1 VDGRA
6 RGGTLSGG
14 QRRRLGLAALL
25 IGEWDVLMLDEP
37 TNHLDV
43 EGIAWLARHLKNRW
57 PKNVGGLLVV
67 THDRWFLDEVANSMW
82 EVHDGVVE
90 PFEGGYAAYVLQRV
104 ERDRIAAAAE
114 SKRQNLMRKEL
125 AWLRRGAPARTS
137 KPRFRIEAAN
147 RLIADV
153 PPVRDSVKLT
163 RMAVSRLG
171 KDVVDLEDADVRYG
185 DRDVLREITW
195 RIAPGERT
203 AILGANGA
211 GKSTLYNVIAG
222 TLSPTAGTISLS
234 MNGSIRDI
242 TKDEEYKRALY
253 IGRIFQN
260 PLLGTAGKMSLED
273 NMMICSKKGWKGLK
287 IGLNARTRSYFR
299 SELKQLNMGLE
310 ERLSDNVEQFS
321 GGQRQALTLL
331 MAVMSRPAL
340 LLLDE
345 HTAALDPSNAALVM
359 NLTKRFAESYNL
371 TVMMVTHNMQHALDY
386 GNRLIMMDKGEIIFD
401 IAGDEKKNLTM
412 DDIVQRFRSIKKT
425 ALTSD
430 RMILQ

>member
-1 VDGRA
+1 MIELKNIA
-6 RGGTLSGG
+6 ITFNPGTADEN
-14 QRRRLGLAALL
+14 AALKNIDL
-25 IGEWDVLMLDEP
+25 TINKGDFITVIG
-37 TNHLDV
+37 
-43 EGIAWLARHLKNRW
+43 
-57 PKNVGGLLVV
+57 
-67 THDRWFLDEVANSMW
+67 S
-82 EVHDGVVE
+82 
-90 PFEGGYAAYVLQRV
+90 
-104 ERDRIAAAAE
+104 
-114 SKRQNLMRKEL
+114 
-125 AWLRRGAPARTS
+125 
-137 KPRFRIEAAN
+137 
-147 RLIADV
+147 
-153 PPVRDSVKLT
+153 
-163 RMAVSRLG
+163 
-171 KDVVDLEDADVRYG
+171 
-185 DRDVLREITW
+185 
-195 RIAPGERT
+195 
-203 AILGANGA
+203 NGA

-234 MNGSIRDI
+234 MNGSVRDI

-359 NLTKRFAESYNL
+359 NLTKRFAESYDL

-412 DDIVQRFRSIKKT
+412 DDIVQRFRAIKKT

>member
-1 VDGRA
+1 MIELKNIA
-6 RGGTLSGG
+6 ITFNPGTADEN
-14 QRRRLGLAALL
+14 AALKHIDL
-25 IGEWDVLMLDEP
+25 TINKGDFITVIG
-37 TNHLDV
+37 
-43 EGIAWLARHLKNRW
+43 
-57 PKNVGGLLVV
+57 
-67 THDRWFLDEVANSMW
+67 S
-82 EVHDGVVE
+82 
-90 PFEGGYAAYVLQRV
+90 
-104 ERDRIAAAAE
+104 
-114 SKRQNLMRKEL
+114 
-125 AWLRRGAPARTS
+125 
-137 KPRFRIEAAN
+137 
-147 RLIADV
+147 
-153 PPVRDSVKLT
+153 
-163 RMAVSRLG
+163 
-171 KDVVDLEDADVRYG
+171 
-185 DRDVLREITW
+185 
-195 RIAPGERT
+195 
-203 AILGANGA
+203 NGA

-234 MNGSIRDI
+234 MNGSVRDI

-359 NLTKRFAESYNL
+359 NLTKRFAESYDL

-412 DDIVQRFRSIKKT
+412 DDIVQRFRAIKKT